1 MLTLSEQQR
10 LIELEQAIQ
19 QVKKLVSNASS
30 KNSLN
35 QLYVLFQ
42 EEFRKMDERLTP
54 LETKIDELITE
65 VDKLQ

>member
-1 MLTLSEQQR
+1 MATTAEQQR
-10 LIELEQAIQ
+10 LIDIEQSIQ
-19 QVKKLVSNASS
+19 TINTLVKNASS
-30 KNSLN
+30 KKALN

-42 EEFRKMDERLTP
+42 EEFRKMDERLKP